1 MTECQCGH
9 GTDTH
14 HEQLGRCEGQC
25 YDADYGTFRC
35 LCPYYTEE
43 K

>member
-1 MTECQCGH
+1 MTCQCGH
-9 GTDTH
+9 DADTH
-14 HEQLGRCEGQC
+14 HEKLGRCEGEC
-25 YDADYGTFRC
+25 IDTEYGTFRC